1 MILCYTLLQE
11 GVMGVI
17 LTVLPVVFVGAFL
30 QANIGFGFPI
40 IAMIVFPRLFTFST
54 AVTLTQLI
62 AIASTGY
69 LMIRYWKKIQWRTLF
84 PLLFTSLLIAGFVTV
99 FSLSVEGGKL
109 IIILGIALV
118 AISLYFVAFSQS
130 IHIQA
135 RPRNGLMMGTLA
147 GFGNGFFGIG
157 GPPVALYLLP
167 AVPGKIEY
175 LATIQAY
182 FFFCNIESI
191 FIRIMNG
198 ALVVEQLPLI
208 PLGWITIALGT
219 FAGLKLFDKIPA
231 TYLKRIVYL
240 FVGISGLWIII
251 EALLP

>member
-1 MILCYTLLQE
+1 MNMCYTVPQE
-11 GVMGVI
+11 GGMGDLVS
-17 LTVLPVVFVGAFL
+17 VLLVVFVGAFF

-40 IAMIVFPRLFTFST
+40 IAMLVFPRLFSFST

-62 AIASTGY
+62 AMASTGY
-69 LMIRYWKKIQWRTLF
+69 LTVRYWKSIQWRTLF
-84 PLLFTSLLIAGFVTV
+84 PLLGASLFIAAFVTV

-109 IIILGIALV
+109 VIILGFALV

-135 RPRNGLMMGTLA
+135 RPRNGLLMGTIA
-147 GFGNGFFGIG
+147 GLGNGFFGIG

-191 FIRIMNG
+191 LIRTLNG

-219 FAGLKLFDKIPA
+219 YMGLKLFDKMP
-231 TYLKRIVYL
+231 TTLLKRIVYV
-240 FVGISGLWIII
+240 FVGLSGLWIII
-251 EALLP
+251 EALLG

>member
-1 MILCYTLLQE
+1 
-11 GVMGVI
+11 MGDVVS
-17 LTVLPVVFVGAFL
+17 VLFVVFVGAFL

-40 IAMIVFPRLFTFST
+40 IAMLVFPRLFPFST

-62 AIASTGY
+62 AMASTGY
-69 LMIRYWKKIQWRTLF
+69 LTIRYWNKIQWKILF
-84 PLLFTSLLIAGFVTV
+84 PLLGASLLIAAFVTL
-99 FSLSVEGGKL
+99 FSLSIEGGKL
-109 IIILGIALV
+109 IIILGFALV

-130 IHIQA
+130 IHIQGRA
-135 RPRNGLMMGTLA
+135 RNGLMMGTIA
-147 GFGNGFFGIG
+147 GLGNGFFGIG

-167 AVPGKIEY
+167 AVPGKLEY

-191 FIRIMNG
+191 LIRVFNG

-219 FAGLKLFDKIPA
+219 YMGLKLFDKIP
-231 TYLKRIVYL
+231 TTMLKRIVYV
-240 FVGISGLWIII
+240 FVGLSGLWIII
-251 EALLP
+251 EALLG

>member
-1 MILCYTLLQE
+1 
-11 GVMGVI
+11 MGTMAAV
-17 LTVLPVVFVGAFL
+17 VSCVFVGAFL

-40 IAMIVFPRLFTFST
+40 IAMIVFPRLFAFST

-62 AIASTGY
+62 AMASTGY
-69 LMIRYWKKIQWRTLF
+69 LMIRYWTKIQWGTLF

-99 FSLSVEGGKL
+99 FSLSMEGGKL
-109 IIILGIALV
+109 LVILGIALV
-118 AISLYFVAFSQS
+118 VISLYFVAFAQS
-130 IHIQA
+130 IHIKA
-135 RPRNGLMMGTLA
+135 RPRNGLLMGTIA

-191 FIRIMNG
+191 VIRIING
-198 ALVVEQLPLI
+198 ALVFEQLPLI
-208 PLGWITIALGT
+208 PIGWITIAVGT
-219 FAGLKLFDKIPA
+219 FVGLKLFDKIPTA
-231 TYLKRIVYL
+231 LLKRIVYL
-240 FVGISGLWIII
+240 FVGLSGLWIII

>member
-1 MILCYTLLQE
+1 
-11 GVMGVI
+11 MGDLVAVS
-17 LTVLPVVFVGAFL
+17 LVVFVGAFL

-40 IAMIVFPRLFTFST
+40 IAMIVLPRLFAFST

-69 LMIRYWKKIQWRTLF
+69 LMIRYWKQIQWRTLF
-84 PLLFTSLLIAGFVTV
+84 PLLFTSLLIAAFVTV
-99 FSLSVEGGKL
+99 FSLSVDGGKL
-109 IIILGIALV
+109 VIILGIALV
-118 AISLYFVAFSQS
+118 VISLYFVAFSQS
-130 IHIQA
+130 IKIKA
-135 RPRNGLMMGTLA
+135 CPRNGLLMGTLA

-167 AVPGKIEY
+167 SVPGKIEY

-191 FIRIMNG
+191 CIRIMNG

-219 FAGLKLFDKIPA
+219 FMGLKLFDKIPA
-231 TYLKRIVYL
+231 ALLKRIVYL
-240 FVGISGLWIII
+240 FVGFSGLWIII
-251 EALLP
+251 EALLT

>member
-1 MILCYTLLQE
+1 
-11 GVMGVI
+11 MGDVVA
-17 LTVLPVVFVGAFL
+17 LVLVVFVGAFL

-40 IAMIVFPRLFTFST
+40 IAMIVFPRIFAFST

-69 LMIRYWKKIQWRTLF
+69 LMVKYWKQIQWGTLF
-84 PLLFTSLLIAGFVTV
+84 PLLFTSLLIAAFVTV
-99 FSLSVEGGKL
+99 FSLSVDSGKL
-109 IIILGIALV
+109 VIILGIVLV

-130 IHIQA
+130 IKIKA
-135 RPRNGLMMGTLA
+135 SPVNGLLMGTIA
-147 GFGNGFFGIG
+147 GFGNGLFGIG
-157 GPPVALYLLP
+157 GPPVALYLLS

-191 FIRIMNG
+191 LIRTMNG

-219 FAGLKLFDKIPA
+219 YLGLKLFDRIP
-231 TYLKRIVYL
+231 TGMLKRIVYL
-240 FVGISGLWIII
+240 FVGFAGLWIII
-251 EALLP
+251 EALLT

>member
-1 MILCYTLLQE
+1 
-11 GVMGVI
+11 MGD
-17 LTVLPVVFVGAFL
+17 LTVVLSVVLVGAFL

-40 IAMIVFPRLFTFST
+40 IAMIVFPRIFAFST

-69 LMIRYWKKIQWRTLF
+69 LTLKYWNKIQWRTMF
-84 PLLFTSLLIAGFVTV
+84 PLLFASLLIAGFVTV
-99 FSLSVEGGKL
+99 FSISVKGEKL

-118 AISLYFVAFSQS
+118 AISLYFVLFSQS
-130 IHIQA
+130 IQIHA
-135 RPRNGLMMGTLA
+135 RPRNGMLMGIIA
-147 GFGNGFFGIG
+147 GLGNGLFGIG

-182 FFFCNIESI
+182 FFLSNMESI
-191 FIRIMNG
+191 IIRLING
-198 ALVVEQLPLI
+198 ALVIEQLPLI
-208 PLGWITIALGT
+208 PLGWVTVGLGT
-219 FAGLKLFDKIPA
+219 FAGLTLFDKIPA
-231 TYLKRIVYL
+231 TLLKRIVYL
-240 FVGISGLWIII
+240 FVGLSGMWIII